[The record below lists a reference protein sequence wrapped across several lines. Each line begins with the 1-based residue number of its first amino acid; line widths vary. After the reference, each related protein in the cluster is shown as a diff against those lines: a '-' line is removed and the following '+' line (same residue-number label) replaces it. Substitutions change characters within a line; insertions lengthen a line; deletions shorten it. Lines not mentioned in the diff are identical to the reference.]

1 MQRIILK
8 SKIHRAT
15 VTDANIEYEGSIT
28 LDEELMDAAGLLPYE
43 QVSIYNVTN
52 GERFQTYVIKGERG
66 SGEVCIN
73 GAAAHL
79 AKKGHIIIIASYAG
93 MEEIEAIN
101 YQPAMVY
108 VDAKNRIRLITE
120 GMVETAIK
128 SMNNLRRT

>member
-128 SMNNLRRT
+128 SMNNLHT

>member
-28 LDEELMDAAGLLPYE
+28 LDEELMYAAGLLPYE

-52 GERFQTYVIKGERG
+52 GERFQPYVIKGERG

-128 SMNNLRRT
+128 SMNNLHT

>member
-101 YQPAMVY
+101 YQPTMVY

-128 SMNNLRRT
+128 STNNLRRA